1 MVSTTAGS
9 DRPPSGKALSQ
20 KNAAAL
26 EPDGDLLF
34 RSMPLGRA
42 LGTYL
47 PATVAFRV
55 INFGRVLLLTWWM
68 SQHQFGLLNM
78 VLLVVNVLTP
88 LCSLGLIEAVTRYVP
103 QYEVAGQLRW
113 FVRRASRLLLVV
125 TAGSL
130 LLMVV
135 FSGTL
140 GEFFYAQ
147 IFTETEDR
155 GRPNPYAVQLAVISA
170 ATIGLLVAYFLLL
183 SILKGLR
190 MIRALAM
197 TELVHCLAFLA
208 LSIFAIALGRLS
220 ALSLTVM
227 YGLSLA
233 IPLAWFGARLIVSLR
248 AWPITPP
255 VDGEG
260 LTRKLLRF
268 SVWTTLAGVTWQVLV
283 YYPAWFLNKIHG
295 HEAVAVFS
303 AVRQVGQFILVAAVA
318 MSTVVATNVTKTWES
333 EGRLV
338 AERKLSLAFR
348 AAGLALLV
356 ACVGLALLS
365 EPIMRMFQ
373 PAYRPGAAVLPLQ
386 LLFFLIAAYL
396 AFLPLSFQ
404 LIEKTRYLLWPWAAG
419 VSANVVLALW
429 LAGPYLPVVRE
440 TRLWRALSPFA
451 SAVFASGFS
460 DPQGLGSASWC
471 GVFAIALALVMC
483 LVLIRAERCRL
494 DRGMCVIIVAAAL
507 LAMERRIMTA
517 GIVVLLLLAWR
528 TSLVFSPQDR
538 MEIAEHARR
547 IFVHLPL
554 WRRRGDPGA

>member
-1 MVSTTAGS
+1 MATTTAGS
-9 DRPPSGKALSQ
+9 NHPPRGRGRSQ
-20 KNAAAL
+20 EAIAAV
-26 EPDGDLLF
+26 EPNGDLLF
-34 RSMPLGRA
+34 QSLPLGRA

-47 PATVAFRV
+47 PATGAFRV

-78 VLLVVNVLTP
+78 ILLVVNVLTP

-113 FVRRASRLLLVV
+113 FVRRASRLLLGV

-135 FSGTL
+135 FSGAL
-140 GEFFYAQ
+140 GDFFYAQ
-147 IFTETEDR
+147 IFTETDAQ
-155 GRPNPYAVQLAVISA
+155 GRANPYAGQLALISA

-183 SILKGLR
+183 SIMKGLR
-190 MIRALAM
+190 MFRALAM
-197 TELVHCLAFLA
+197 TELVHCLGFLG
-208 LSIFAIALGRLS
+208 LSILAIVIGRLS

-233 IPLAWFGARLIVSLR
+233 IPLAWFGARLVASLR
-248 AWPITPP
+248 AWPAAPP
-255 VDGEG
+255 AISEG

-268 SVWTTLAGVTWQVLV
+268 SIWTTLAGVTWQILV
-283 YYPAWFLNKIHG
+283 YYPAWFLNKVHG

-303 AVRQVGQFILVAAVA
+303 AVRQVGQFILVGAVA
-318 MSTVVATNVTKTWES
+318 ISTVVATNVTKTWES
-333 EGRLV
+333 EGRLA

-348 AAGLALLV
+348 SAGLALLM
-356 ACVGLALLS
+356 ACIGLALLS
-365 EPIMRMFQ
+365 ESIMRMFQ

-404 LIEKTRYLLWPWAAG
+404 LIEKTRYLLWPWAVG
-419 VSANVVLALW
+419 VSANVLLALW

-440 TRLWRALSPFA
+440 TRLWQAVSPYA
-451 SAVFASGFS
+451 TAVFPSGFS
-460 DPQGLGSASWC
+460 DPQGLDNASWC
-471 GVFAIALALVMC
+471 GVLAIALALVMC
-483 LVLIRAERCRL
+483 LILMRAERCRL
-494 DRGMCVIIVAAAL
+494 DRGMYVIILAAAL
-507 LAMERRIMTA
+507 LAMDWRIMITGA
-517 GIVVLLLLAWR
+517 LVLLVLTWR

-538 MEIAEHARR
+538 VELAEHARR
-547 IFVHLPL
+547 IVAHLPTL
-554 WRRRGDPGA
+554 RRRSDPGG